1 LAERAKPV
9 KRNRRFTERRLEI
22 LRSAAAAFTRNGFTG
37 TTMEEIAQQAQMAKG
52 NLYYYFPSKQELL
65 FFCQDYSLTRLNE
78 QATTI
83 VKSKQPA
90 DAKLRALIAV
100 HVHTVLEE
108 LPGSTAH
115 TDFRLLPREQLR
127 KIVRKRDRYEKAYR
141 KVVDE
146 GIAEGVFEVS
156 DPKTAVWAILGA
168 LNWTVQWYSPSG
180 TMTVQQISRD
190 FGDLFAEGLG
200 CS

>member
-1 LAERAKPV
+1 MGKKEKPV

-37 TTMEEIAQQAQMAKG
+37 ATMEEIAEQAQMAKG

-78 QATTI
+78 QADT
-83 VKSKQPA
+83 VLKSKQPA
-90 DAKLRALIAV
+90 DAKLRALIAL

-115 TDFRLLPREQLR
+115 TDFRSLPKEQLR

-141 KVVDE
+141 KVVE
-146 GIAEGVFEVS
+146 AGVQESLFEVGEA
-156 DPKTAVWAILGA
+156 KTAVWAILGA
-168 LNWTVQWYSPSG
+168 LNWIVQWYSPKG
-180 TMTVQQISRD
+180 EMTAEQIARD
-190 FGDLFAEGLG
+190 FGDLFVGSLKAG
-200 CS
+200 